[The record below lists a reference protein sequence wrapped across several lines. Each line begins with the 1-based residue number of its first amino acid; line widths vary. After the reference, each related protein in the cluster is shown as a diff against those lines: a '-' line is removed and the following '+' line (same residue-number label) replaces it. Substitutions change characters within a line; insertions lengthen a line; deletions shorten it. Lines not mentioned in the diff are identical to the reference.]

1 MSTYEDYKEKIDEII
16 KNHFIKINKINK
28 KYKISKKDKVLIDKF
43 KSEIIIILK
52 KNEKNNFNYKYYNE
66 NIVKYNYINLNTKK
80 TKNNIKNQN
89 LEYSSLKNTNTYKK
103 YKLLHKFLVIV
114 FQHYIPVVYVFLEK
128 KSHGKSK
135 INKIK
140 DIFNKYL
147 EELRSIKNKINNIFE
162 NIIDINSIRSLKLD
176 QENENKLIA
185 KINRSKSEND
195 EIIKYLIISD
205 IKIFI
210 LNTYILKLYNGF
222 KPLIKYAKNKQEI
235 EVNFS
240 INFKDFNK
248 IITEL
253 QDKYNELLSNNKLN
267 KNILNDYKKL
277 VEQYCKGIINLIKFI
292 NNNLNFLNKDL
303 KWYYI
308 RFWTENSI
316 RNIKIIKS
324 D

>member
-1 MSTYEDYKEKIDEII
+1 MSTYENYKEKIDEII

-52 KNEKNNFNYKYYNE
+52 KNKKNNFNYKYYNE

-80 TKNNIKNQN
+80 TKNNIKNEN
-89 LEYSSLKNTNTYKK
+89 LEYSLKNTNTYKK

-114 FQHYIPVVYVFLEK
+114 FQHYIPVVYVYLEQK
-128 KSHGKSK
+128 NHEKSK
-135 INKIK
+135 MNKIK

-162 NIIDINSIRSLKLD
+162 NIIDVNSIRSLKLD

-240 INFKDFNK
+240 TNFKDFNK

-316 RNIKIIKS
+316 RNIKII
-324 D
+324 